1 MTKGFYDFDFDVDD
15 GVIAK
20 NWGVDEVFYLRNL
33 RSRKL
38 YLSDDANLISVIF
51 VFTFVYS
58 IILYAFSKVIEGNVL
73 VFNCMAK
80 TSCFRSVSRPEIG

>member
-38 YLSDDANLISVIF
+38 YLSDDIDECIID
-51 VFTFVYS
+51 S
-58 IILYAFSKVIEGNVL
+58 IVRH
-73 VFNCMAK
+73 
-80 TSCFRSVSRPEIG
+80 T

>member
-38 YLSDDANLISVIF
+38 YLSDDIDECIID
-51 VFTFVYS
+51 S
-58 IILYAFSKVIEGNVL
+58 IVRHILQYNADDKDIPVNWL
-73 VFNCMAK
+73 M
-80 TSCFRSVSRPEIG
+80 

>member
-38 YLSDDANLISVIF
+38 YLSDDIDECIIDSIVRHILQYNADDKIFLWKNANQFYCMYRLMEVRLIRD
-51 VFTFVYS
+51 
-58 IILYAFSKVIEGNVL
+58 LNWW
-73 VFNCMAK
+73 M
-80 TSCFRSVSRPEIG
+80 

>member
-1 MTKGFYDFDFDVDD
+1 MTKGFYDFDFNSDD

-38 YLSDDANLISVIF
+38 YLSDDIDEC
-51 VFTFVYS
+51 
-58 IILYAFSKVIEGNVL
+58 II
-73 VFNCMAK
+73 
-80 TSCFRSVSRPEIG
+80 RSEERRVGKEC

>member
-15 GVIAK
+15 GVIVK

-38 YLSDDANLISVIF
+38 YLSDDLSLIHI
-51 VFTFVYS
+51 
-58 IILYAFSKVIEGNVL
+58 
-73 VFNCMAK
+73 
-80 TSCFRSVSRPEIG
+80 